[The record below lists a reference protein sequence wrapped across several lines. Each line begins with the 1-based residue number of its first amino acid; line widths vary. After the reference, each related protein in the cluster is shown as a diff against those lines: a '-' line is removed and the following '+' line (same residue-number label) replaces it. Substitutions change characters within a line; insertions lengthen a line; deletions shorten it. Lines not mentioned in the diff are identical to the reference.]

1 MEFPV
6 DVLVGVSQE
15 ALDSS
20 AQNYMKEL
28 LYSNPDSPQYLTLED
43 RTQVDPHTPI
53 HTPIHTPTNTHQSIY
68 LSDL

>member
-1 MEFPV
+1 M

-15 ALDSS
+15 ALESS

-43 RTQVDPHTPI
+43 RTQVDPQTPTHTYTHTNKHTPI
-53 HTPIHTPTNTHQSIY
+53 NIPI
-68 LSDL
+68 